1 MAIIAVMT
9 TICVIGTELS
19 AQLQRVLTFFQV
31 GALLLFA
38 VVALFKVADRR
49 RARRARSTPSSSW
62 LSPFGVEYSALLT
75 GVLLAVFIY
84 WGWESAVNL
93 SEESKDSS
101 RGARARRASRAP

>member
-1 MAIIAVMT
+1 MT
-9 TICVIGTELS
+9 LG
-19 AQLQRVLTFFQV
+19 QV
-31 GALLLFA
+31 GDPAAL
-38 VVALFKVADRR
+38 RR
-49 RARRARSTPSSSW
+49 SSRCSSRLIFGNAPDASIDPELGW

-101 RGARARRASRAP
+101 SRPRASPGSRAP